1 MKKPLIL
8 SGFFSTPGM
17 GKGDCPLSREVCPA
31 RGRMPTAADIR
42 VERNQSDRR
51 EKVKGRKET
60 EQVHVGIGAAEI
72 LACICN
78 CDAVLDVGR
87 VVTK

>member
-1 MKKPLIL
+1 
-8 SGFFSTPGM
+8 M

-60 EQVHVGIGAAEI
+60 EQVHVGNGAGARGNRSSRNI
-72 LACICN
+72 S
-78 CDAVLDVGR
+78 VYM
-87 VVTK
+87 